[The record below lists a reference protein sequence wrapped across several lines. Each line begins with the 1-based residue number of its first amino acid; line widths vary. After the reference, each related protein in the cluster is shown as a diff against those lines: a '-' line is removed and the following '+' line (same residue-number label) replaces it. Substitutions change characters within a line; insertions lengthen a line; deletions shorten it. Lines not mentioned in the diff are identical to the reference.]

1 MLTDYL
7 KIEEGDE
14 LKHAHRV
21 QHKNRGQEEVN
32 QWIIIDRDGR
42 QKGTVDLSDKL
53 NCRRSY
59 SANYRITQRDQNGRI
74 VVDRLTDAI

>member
-7 KIEEGDE
+7 KIEEGDQ

-32 QWIIIDRDGR
+32 QWIIVGRDG
-42 QKGTVDLSDKL
+42 QPKGTVDLSDKL

-59 SANYRITQRDQNGRI
+59 SANYRVTQRDQHGRI
-74 VVDRLTDAI
+74 VVDRLTDSL